1 MSTPTKIT
9 KKSGGLGRL
18 KTRAAAKATGA
29 PVVVEEPAA
38 VNPAEAPVAPP
49 VGQETIAE
57 STKKAP
63 SVPKKAPAAGQPAE
77 GKIKDRKASGGEGQ
91 DEAPKKRSSYIYV
104 QDAYEAQR
112 QILEETKAGRLALI
126 DFTDADGGYKS
137 RIRTSIHLAP
147 EALEAINELE
157 IDEAVR
163 FGKAPKLYH
172 YIELAL
178 TRFMPTAKDAG
189 KAKNTDISFYESI
202 STAVNREA
210 KLAMRK
216 TRRAR
221 NADGEIVAKHWFYT
235 EAVLRMVEA
244 RRKALGL

>member
-18 KTRAAAKATGA
+18 KTRAVAKATAA
-29 PVVVEEPAA
+29 PAVVEEPAVVA
-38 VNPAEAPVAPP
+38 SVEPATAPPAEQGTVAGP
-49 VGQETIAE
+49 
-57 STKKAP
+57 TKKATP
-63 SVPKKAPAAGQPAE
+63 APKKTPAAGQPAE
-77 GKIKDRKASGGEGQ
+77 GKTKDRKTSGGEGQ
-91 DEAPKKRSSYIYV
+91 DETPKKRSSYIYV

-172 YIELAL
+172 YVELAL

-221 NADGEIVAKHWFYT
+221 NANDELVAKHWFYT

>member
-18 KTRAAAKATGA
+18 KTRAVAKATGA
-29 PVVVEEPAA
+29 PVVVEEPVA
-38 VNPAEAPVAPP
+38 VNLAEAPVTPP
-49 VGQETIAE
+49 VGQEVVAE
-57 STKKAP
+57 PTKKDTPA
-63 SVPKKAPAAGQPAE
+63 PKKAPAVEQPAE
-77 GKIKDRKASGGEGQ
+77 GKTKASKASEGEEGS
-91 DEAPKKRSSYIYV
+91 ETPKKRSSYIYV
-104 QDAYEAQR
+104 QDAYEAQQ
-112 QILEETKAGRLALI
+112 QILEKTDAGQLALI
-126 DFTDADGGYKS
+126 DFTDTDGGYKS

-221 NADGEIVAKHWFYT
+221 NANDELVAKHWFYT